1 MTQIQI
7 ATKKWESRMMIA
19 EVGVYGTGMV
29 DENKPIEGASNAMSD
44 MSCEKRSEDEKKE
57 EKKSGRVG
65 GIPILIFL
73 FVAWT

>member
-29 DENKPIEGASNAMSD
+29 DENKPIEDASNAMSD

-73 FVAWT
+73 FVAWI